1 MSDEY
6 VQHHTKAWNRV
17 IGEWVFEGIPAS
29 FSPKMELPG
38 MRPPSNEIRFPTP
51 LSTPQFGSTE
61 NLIDS
66 ESPLSS
72 GGENEDTREAK
83 YKLGEFVN
91 STRGPLMG
99 KSGDDKQSKTDQPKA
114 LDSESLLSNSGENE
128 DTREA
133 KYKLG
138 EFVNST
144 RGPLMDKP
152 GDDKHSKMDQ
162 PKGTST
168 PSHQSSDESHE
179 EQSRSQAKSGKT
191 NKWAEALQ
199 KYRAHKK
206 GELNIDTDK
215 SQTTSSTRTSQ
226 WSKAYEKY
234 KQMKVKQVDT
244 DVPQSPEQPQ
254 STAEEPA
261 FSSVVQTAKLFGGTK
276 RGLRRTQSLHASS
289 HRAMRIARFRKE
301 LSIDLG

>member
-1 MSDEY
+1 M
-6 VQHHTKAWNRV
+6 
-17 IGEWVFEGIPAS
+17 IGEWVFEGIPVS

-38 MRPPSNEIRFPTP
+38 MRPPSNEIRVPTP

-66 ESPLSS
+66 ESLLSS

-99 KSGDDKQSKTDQPKA
+99 KSGDDKHSKT
-114 LDSESLLSNSGENE
+114 
-128 DTREA
+128 
-133 KYKLG
+133 
-138 EFVNST
+138 
-144 RGPLMDKP
+144 
-152 GDDKHSKMDQ
+152 DQ

-199 KYRAHKK
+199 KYRAHKEA
-206 GELNIDTDK
+206 ELNTGTDK

-289 HRAMRIARFRKE
+289 HRATRIARFRKE

>member
-91 STRGPLMG
+91 STRGPLM
-99 KSGDDKQSKTDQPKA
+99 
-114 LDSESLLSNSGENE
+114 
-128 DTREA
+128 
-133 KYKLG
+133 
-138 EFVNST
+138 
-144 RGPLMDKP
+144 DKP

-206 GELNIDTDK
+206 AELNIDTDK

-289 HRAMRIARFRKE
+289 HRAVRIARFRKE

>member
-17 IGEWVFEGIPAS
+17 IGEWVFEGIPVS

-38 MRPPSNEIRFPTP
+38 MRPPSNEIRVPTP

-66 ESPLSS
+66 ESLLSS

-206 GELNIDTDK
+206 AELNIDTDK

-289 HRAMRIARFRKE
+289 HRAVRIARFRKE

>member
-206 GELNIDTDK
+206 AELNIDTDK

-289 HRAMRIARFRKE
+289 HRAVRIARFRKE